1 MDERRKLR
9 HEQAGIGRG
18 EQEVAAQ
25 HPHIGR
31 PVLQAVTHFAHYAGG
46 CMRVERH
53 RFGRLEA
60 RHGKAR
66 RCGQQQEIAGTQGD
80 LATGAETNKTIS
92 AKDEVER
99 QRAGRRRLM
108 IDRECALQATADVE
122 RWLQAGKFD
131 KAA

>member
-1 MDERRKLR
+1 MTAKKVKV
-9 HEQAGIGRG
+9 G
-18 EQEVAAQ
+18 VALAVFAQ
-25 HPHIGR
+25 RQH
-31 PVLQAVTHFAHYAGG
+31 A
-46 CMRVERH
+46 
-53 RFGRLEA
+53 
-60 RHGKAR
+60 AR
-66 RCGQQQEIAGTQGD
+66 RNTQRPCLAPWPQTGDHMRISSRQQQEIAGTQGD